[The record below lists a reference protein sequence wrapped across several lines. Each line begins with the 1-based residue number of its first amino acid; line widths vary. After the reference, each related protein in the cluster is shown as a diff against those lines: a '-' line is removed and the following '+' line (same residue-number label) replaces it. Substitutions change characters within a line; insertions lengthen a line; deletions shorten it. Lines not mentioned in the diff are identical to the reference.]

1 MKKFIIEIL
10 LALEYLHSQNII
22 HRDVKPSNLFLKG
35 KDYSI
40 QLGDFGIAVRNNGL
54 NMVEDAGTLL
64 YQAPEML

>member
-1 MKKFIIEIL
+1 MKKFIIETL

-40 QLGDFGIAVRNNGL
+40 
-54 NMVEDAGTLL
+54 
-64 YQAPEML
+64 